1 MEKLGKDIKTV
12 LQVFLWL
19 LCIFAIVAIIIVYV
33 KLKLLIKQN
42 GEQLR
47 LIIQKEKFGKEGFAV
62 IPSQLSAMASKYNK
76 IPNQMLPTAQAE
88 DWCKSSQPPWSVV
101 NNDRYGPQPWLQSN
115 YAGKYGSNVGTA
127 SAENAP
133 DLGANSA
140 PLVVSQDNVS
150 NEISGLANPNLDVSQ
165 AETSVLNVTEEDAKK
180 AGRGQLDNMGFVDNQ
195 PVDSAG
201 PVITQTGVN
210 PEGFAA
216 KEMFTMN
223 TRACPPTICSEH
235 FMVDRKYSR
244 GNISSNPEGFRPRV
258 RYQ

>member
-1 MEKLGKDIKTV
+1 MGSSKLGKDLKTV

-47 LIIQKEKFGKEGFAV
+47 LIVQKNKEGFAV
-62 IPSQLSAMASKYNK
+62 IPSQLAAMASKYNK
-76 IPNQMLPTAQAE
+76 VPNQMLPTAQAE
-88 DWCKSSQPPWSVV
+88 DWCKSSQPPFSVI
-101 NNDRYGPQPWLQSN
+101 NSDRYGPQPWLSAT
-115 YAGKYGSNVGTA
+115 YGGAFGSNVGTA
-127 SAENAP
+127 SAENSI

-150 NEISGLANPNLDVSQ
+150 NEISGLANPNLDTSQ
-165 AETSVLNVTEEDAKK
+165 AETSVLNVSEEDAKK

-201 PVITQTGVN
+201 PVITQSGVN

-223 TRACPPTICSEH
+223 TRACPPTISSGH

-244 GNISSNPEGFRPRV
+244 GNISSNPEGFRPRS